1 MTQIKKYQVV
11 LLVLVISLLSAGCVQ
26 VPEISPTRPTPS
38 ASVSPTISETSQAV
52 TPVETSRTPLNY
64 KVYVDESLGFKR
76 VIETTQRSEV
86 EYKNLTLT
94 IYTGDTVEWVE
105 WAGNNYNNY
114 LTIVSDQYLWTPGE
128 LKAKLMNNKG
138 FNYTFNNPGTY
149 TFRIKEEPRV
159 LPQTIIVKP

>member
-26 VPEISPTRPTPS
+26 IPGISPTRTTPS

-52 TPVETSRTPLNY
+52 TPVETSRTSLNY
-64 KVYVDESLGFKR
+64 KVFVDDYGFRK
-76 VIETTQRSEV
+76 VIETSYKKEV

-94 IYTGDTVEWVE
+94 IYVGDVVEWM
-105 WAGNNYNNY
+105 NDNDYKMT
-114 LTIVSDQYLWTPGE
+114 LVSEQGLWTPGDIR
-128 LKAKLMNNKG
+128 AILMNRG
-138 FNYTFNNPGTY
+138 INYTFTNPGTY
-149 TFRIKEEPRV
+149 TFHIKEEPKI